1 MLLVNSIGEPVSPMT
16 KKKKCFPI
24 RRKEQTTGHAKMFT
38 TCYQIVKNYVE
49 ETARYRRNKMQYT
62 YTSLIT
68 AYNRERR
75 KFILKYRLIQC
86 CYKGINNSQ
95 KIESKLISSTDIKL
109 PKLLVCLTQ
118 EKIVHASTLIHT
130 LIYSHLAQKQNYLTS
145 QRSKAQL
152 RSRTMQGF

>member
-75 KFILKYRLIQC
+75 KFILKYRLI
-86 CYKGINNSQ
+86 
-95 KIESKLISSTDIKL
+95 
-109 PKLLVCLTQ
+109 
-118 EKIVHASTLIHT
+118 
-130 LIYSHLAQKQNYLTS
+130 
-145 QRSKAQL
+145 
-152 RSRTMQGF
+152 